1 MTKNHFT
8 ILGLKPG
15 VTDDDVKKAYRT
27 LAKKYHPDKNKSHDA
42 EEKFKEIGAAYE
54 VLKAK
59 DRREIHERELNRPK
73 EAFVRT
79 EFRTPGGRT
88 QEHNYRAKEEF
99 NQRRRSEPPPR
110 FKFDEDPFTGPYSQ
124 YRNSKGFK
132 EKDYFD
138 HSKQKQQRPA
148 GKKRPQEK
156 PKWNNNWTE
165 EEEMSFHDYGDKSS
179 FSFAFKSF
187 MDDMD
192 FSMSFTMGGDMF
204 GEETPF
210 TNFNG
215 HGPGPKKPHAAY
227 RHHKNNVAGE
237 HGYKGGLSEDYL
249 FSPRSGMDSSESE
262 SEDSDDSDF
271 DYSDMKFSCAFCG
284 KRLKLEDLKT
294 HEPACGHRKKT
305 NINIDSDDE
314 EHRNGYRKMFQDK
327 SGDWRRDHEKFQEYV
342 KRAKRAYRIN
352 KSRDG
357 CRMESQKLL
366 CSLCG
371 KVIEKGEARTH
382 SLFCHTKADPHFGPP
397 PTTNED
403 PPMKDSK
410 YKRAKEYAKKKV
422 PKFKKSFSAD
432 DPQQQHS
439 FTEPKTKGRD
449 TMDEP
454 MTSSGTG
461 LNPSPKSKFG
471 KTKRAPAPPPPKP
484 CPSGPTVGPAP
495 TTTSSRTEEPTKTKL
510 GHRASCPPAPQSNP
524 TSSPAQDSPPVR
536 PSSQLSRKEDVP
548 VKVGTYQ
555 LVRTRY
561 VVATKPP
568 IYSESDTSSEE
579 ESDSD
584 SDNDQQLVPR
594 SRLVYVVQP
603 RVVVRPRPT
612 SEQLYPQNI
621 KVRVPVQN
629 PKNGRQQEQPK
640 IPEKPKKSKSFRIGK
655 K

>member
-27 LAKKYHPDKNKSHDA
+27 LARKYHPDKNKSHDA
-42 EEKFKEIGAAYE
+42 EERFKEIGAAYE
-54 VLKAK
+54 VLKVK
-59 DRREIHERELNRPK
+59 DRREIHEREINRPK

-99 NQRRRSEPPPR
+99 TQRRRSEPPPR

-138 HSKQKQQRPA
+138 QSQQKQKRPT
-148 GKKRPQEK
+148 GQKRPQEK

-204 GEETPF
+204 GEEAPF

-215 HGPGPKKPHAAY
+215 RGPGPKKPHAAY
-227 RHHKNNVAGE
+227 QHHKKNVAGE

-249 FSPRSGMDSSESE
+249 FSPRSGMESSE

-305 NINIDSDDE
+305 NINIGSDDD

-357 CRMESQKLL
+357 VRMESNQKLL

-371 KVIEKGEARTH
+371 KVIEKGEAQTH
-382 SLFCHTKADPHFGPP
+382 SLFCHSKADPNFGPP
-397 PTTNED
+397 PTTHED

-410 YKRAKEYAKKKV
+410 YKRAKEYAKSKV

-432 DPQQQHS
+432 DSQQQQS
-439 FTEPKTKGRD
+439 FKTPKTKGRD

-454 MTSSGTG
+454 MSSSGTG

-495 TTTSSRTEEPTKTKL
+495 TTTSSRTETPTKTKL

-524 TSSPAQDSPPVR
+524 TSSPGQDSPPVR
-536 PSSQLSRKEDVP
+536 PSSQISSPELLFDHDQRANNFTP
-548 VKVGTYQ
+548 
-555 LVRTRY
+555 RT
-561 VVATKPP
+561 
-568 IYSESDTSSEE
+568 SESEYLFRTPKMDYSKK
-579 ESDSD
+579 
-584 SDNDQQLVPR
+584 NPR
-594 SRLVYVVQP
+594 SQKSQANQNHSESEGSDHFPDINDTYSSFSAHNCTP
-603 RVVVRPRPT
+603 RVFLKKTTV
-612 SEQLYPQNI
+612 
-621 KVRVPVQN
+621 
-629 PKNGRQQEQPK
+629 K
-640 IPEKPKKSKSFRIGK
+640 I
-655 K
+655 